1 MTVTE
6 GESPT
11 HENSESAE
19 SAESQDR
26 ARGLQQDLARDLDG
40 EVQFDDYT
48 RHLFARDA
56 SMYAITPMGVAFPRH
71 ADDVAAAVAA
81 AA

>member
-11 HENSESAE
+11 HESAE
-19 SAESQDR
+19 TQDR
-26 ARGLQQDLARDLDG
+26 VHGLQKDLLRDLDG
-40 EVQFDDYT
+40 EVQFDEYT

-81 AA
+81 AAAHG